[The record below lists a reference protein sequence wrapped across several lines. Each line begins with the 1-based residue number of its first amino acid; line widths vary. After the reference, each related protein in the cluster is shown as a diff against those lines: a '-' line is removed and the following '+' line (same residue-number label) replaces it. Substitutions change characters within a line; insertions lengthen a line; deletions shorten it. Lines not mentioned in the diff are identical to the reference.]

1 MNKLEVEWVDGNKR
15 RKETEIEM
23 EVRMKFAFERG
34 WSR

>member
-15 RKETEIEM
+15 REETGIEM
-23 EVRMKFAFERG
+23 EVRMKFAFEKS